1 MDRKQIQE
9 AHEKYYPEYDA
20 KFKDMKIE
28 TQCIHTGQNP
38 DWTFG
43 SVNVPIFA
51 TSTFELPKAGEPM
64 GKWCYSRLNNPTK
77 LALERLLA
85 QIEGGK
91 NCLVFSA
98 GLAAVTAAVELIKP
112 GEEIISINDLYGGTQ
127 NNFRDIMM
135 KQHGVKITFFDF
147 KNLSKFKELLNPQV
161 KMVYLESPTNPNL
174 TVVDVAEVAKITK
187 EFNKD
192 ILVVVDNTFLSPYNF
207 KPLEH
212 GADICVESCT
222 KYINGHSDVIMGAV
236 ITKSDELYEKLH
248 NYQIFAGTIPSPF
261 DCFLCLRGL
270 KTLSLR
276 VERINSNGLKVAEF
290 LSKHKNVEKVMYPGL
305 ETDPYH
311 EVAKKY
317 YKGCGGIVT
326 FILKG
331 GIEKSKEFL
340 LKIKLFHCA
349 VSLGS
354 VESLAEHPATMTH
367 QCIPAE
373 VRKQLGID
381 DGLIRLAVGIEHID
395 DILADLT
402 QALE

>member
-147 KNLSKFKELLNPQV
+147 KDLSKFKELLNPQV

-248 NYQIFAGTIPSPF
+248 NYQIFAGTIPSAF
-261 DCFLCLRGL
+261 DCFLCIRGL

-276 VERINSNGLKVAEF
+276 VERINYNGLKVAEF

-311 EVAKKY
+311 AIAKQY

-340 LKIKLFHCA
+340 KKVKIFHCA

>member
-91 NCLVFSA
+91 NCLVFSS

-127 NNFRDIMM
+127 NNFRDIMI

-147 KNLSKFKELLNPQV
+147 KDLSKFKGLLNPQV
-161 KMVYLESPTNPNL
+161 KMIYLESPTNPNL
-174 TVVDVAEVAKITK
+174 TVVDVAEVVKITK

-192 ILVVVDNTFLSPYNF
+192 ILIAVDNTFLSPYNF

-212 GADICVESCT
+212 GVDICVESCT

-236 ITKSDELYEKLH
+236 ITKSDELFEKLH
-248 NYQIFAGTIPSPF
+248 NYQIFAGTIPSAF
-261 DCFLCLRGL
+261 DCFLCIRGL

-276 VERINSNGLKVAEF
+276 VERINFNGLKVAEF

-305 ETDPYH
+305 ETDPFH
-311 EVAKKY
+311 AIAKKY

-340 LKIKLFHCA
+340 KKVKVFHCA

>member
-1 MDRKQIQE
+1 MDRKEIQE

-91 NCLVFSA
+91 NCLVFSS
-98 GLAAVTAAVELIKP
+98 GLAAVTATVELIKP

-127 NNFRDIMM
+127 NNFRDIMV

-147 KNLSKFKELLNPQV
+147 KDLSKFKELLNPQV
-161 KMVYLESPTNPNL
+161 KMIYLESPTNPNL
-174 TVVDVAEVAKITK
+174 TVVDVAEVVKITK

-192 ILVVVDNTFLSPYNF
+192 ILIAVDNTFLSPYNF

-212 GADICVESCT
+212 GVDICVESCT

-248 NYQIFAGTIPSPF
+248 NYQIFAGTIPSAF
-261 DCFLCLRGL
+261 DCYLCIRGL

-276 VERINSNGLKVAEF
+276 VERINYNGLKVAEF

-305 ETDPYH
+305 ETDPFH
-311 EVAKKY
+311 AIAKKY

-340 LKIKLFHCA
+340 KKVKVFHCA

-354 VESLAEHPATMTH
+354 VESLAEHPATITH

>member
-1 MDRKQIQE
+1 MNRKEIQE
-9 AHEKYYPEYDA
+9 AHEKFYPEYDA
-20 KFKDMKIE
+20 SFKDMKIE

-38 DWTFG
+38 DWVYG

-51 TSTFELPKAGEPM
+51 TSTYELPQAGDPC
-64 GKWCYSRLNNPTK
+64 GKWCYSRVYNPSR

-85 QIEGGK
+85 QIEGGE
-91 NCLVFSA
+91 NALVFPA
-98 GLAAVTAAVELIKP
+98 GMAAINSVVELVKP

-127 NNFRDIMM
+127 NNFRDIKI
-135 KQHGVKITFFDF
+135 KQHGIKITFFDF
-147 KNLSKFKELLNPQV
+147 KDLSKLKGLLNDKV

-174 TVVDVAEVAKITK
+174 TVVDVDELSKIAK

-192 ILVVVDNTFLSPYNF
+192 ILIAVDNTFLSPYNF

-212 GADICVESCT
+212 GVDICVESCT

-248 NYQIFAGTIPSPF
+248 NYQIFAGTIPSAF
-261 DCFLCLRGL
+261 DCFLCIRGL

-276 VERINSNGLKVAEF
+276 VERINYNGLKVAEF

-311 EVAKKY
+311 AIAKKY

-340 LKIKLFHCA
+340 KKVKIFHCA

-402 QALE
+402 HALE

>member
-43 SVNVPIFA
+43 SLNVPIFA

-147 KNLSKFKELLNPQV
+147 KDLSKFKELLNPQV

-340 LKIKLFHCA
+340 QKIKLFHCA

>member
-1 MDRKQIQE
+1 MDRKQIQD
-9 AHEKYYPEYDA
+9 AQEKFVPEYDA

-28 TQCIHTGQNP
+28 TQCIHTGQDP
-38 DWTFG
+38 DCTFG
-43 SVNVPIFA
+43 AVNVPIYA
-51 TSTFELPKAGEPM
+51 SSTFELPKAGEPM

-77 LALERLLA
+77 ISLERLLA
-85 QIEGGK
+85 QIEGGT

-98 GLAAVTAAVELIKP
+98 GLAAITAVVELIKP

-127 NNFRDIMM
+127 NNFRDIMIG
-135 KQHGVKITFFDF
+135 QHGVKITFFDF
-147 KNLSKFKELLNPQV
+147 KDLNKFKELLNPKV

-236 ITKSDELYEKLH
+236 ITKNDQLFEKIH
-248 NYQIFAGTIPSPF
+248 NYQIFAGTIPSAF
-261 DCFLCLRGL
+261 DCFLCIRGL

-276 VERINSNGLKVAEF
+276 VERINFNGLKVAEF

-305 ETDPYH
+305 ESDPFH
-311 EVAKKY
+311 AIAKKY
-317 YKGCGGIVT
+317 YKGCGGIVS

-331 GIEKSKEFL
+331 GMEKSKEFL
-340 LKIKLFHCA
+340 KKVKLFHCA

-354 VESLAEHPATMTH
+354 VESLAEHPASMTH
-367 QCIPAE
+367 QCVPPEI
-373 VRKQLGID
+373 RKQLGIE
-381 DGLIRLAVGIEHID
+381 DGLIRLAIGIEHID

>member
-1 MDRKQIQE
+1 MDRRVIQD
-9 AHEKYYPEYDA
+9 AHEKFYPEYDA

-38 DWTFG
+38 DWIYG
-43 SVNVPIFA
+43 AVNVPIYA
-51 TSTFELPKAGEPM
+51 SSTFEFPKAGEPM

-91 NCLVFSA
+91 NALVFSA
-98 GLAAVTAAVELIKP
+98 GLAAITSVVELVKP

-127 NNFRDIMM
+127 NNFRDIKI
-135 KQHGVKITFFDF
+135 KQHGIKITFFDF
-147 KNLSKFKELLNPQV
+147 KDLSKLKGLLNDKV

-174 TVVDVAEVAKITK
+174 TVVDVDEVVKIVK
-187 EFNKD
+187 GFNKD

-207 KPLEH
+207 KPLDH
-212 GADICVESCT
+212 GADITVESCT
-222 KYINGHSDVIMGAV
+222 KYINGHSDVVMGAV
-236 ITKSDELYEKLH
+236 ITKSNELYEKIH
-248 NYQIFAGTIPSPF
+248 DFQILSGAVPSPF
-261 DCFLCLRGL
+261 DCFLCMRGL

-276 VERINSNGLKVAEF
+276 MERHNYNGLEVAKFLEKHPNVER
-290 LSKHKNVEKVMYPGL
+290 VMYPGL
-305 ETDPYH
+305 ESNPYH
-311 EVAKKY
+311 SIAKKNF
-317 YKGCGGIVT
+317 KGCGAVVS

-331 GIEKSKEFL
+331 GLEKSKQFL
-340 LKIKLFHCA
+340 KKLKIFHCA

-354 VESLAEHPATMTH
+354 VESLAEHPASMTH
-367 QCIPAE
+367 QNVPVEI
-373 VRKQLGID
+373 RKELGID

-395 DILADLT
+395 DIIKDLK

>member
-147 KNLSKFKELLNPQV
+147 KDLSKFKELLNPQV

-311 EVAKKY
+311 AIAKQY

>member
-1 MDRKQIQE
+1 MDRKEIQE

-20 KFKDMKIE
+20 EFKNMKIE

-38 DWTFG
+38 DWTYG
-43 SVNVPIFA
+43 SVNVPIYA
-51 TSTFELPKAGEPM
+51 TSTFELPKAGEPC
-64 GKWCYSRLNNPTK
+64 GKWCYSRVYNPTR

-85 QIEGGK
+85 QIEGGE
-91 NCLVFSA
+91 NCLVFPA
-98 GLAAVTAAVELIKP
+98 GMAAINAVAELVKP
-112 GEEIISINDLYGGTQ
+112 GEEIISINDLYGGTH
-127 NNFRDIMM
+127 NNFREI
-135 KQHGVKITFFDF
+135 KIKNHGVKITFFDF
-147 KNLSKFKELLNPQV
+147 KDLNKFKELLNDKV
-161 KMVYLESPTNPNL
+161 KMVYVESPTNPNL
-174 TVVDVAEVAKITK
+174 TVVDVDELSKIAK

-222 KYINGHSDVIMGAV
+222 KYINGHSDVVMGAV
-236 ITKSDELYEKLH
+236 ITKSNELYEKMH
-248 NYQIFAGTIPSPF
+248 DFQMFMGAVPGAF

-276 VERINSNGLKVAEF
+276 MERHNYNGLEVAKF
-290 LSKHKNVEKVMYPGL
+290 LSKHPNVEKVMYPGL

-311 EVAKKY
+311 SIAKKN
-317 YKGCGGIVT
+317 YKGCGAVVS

-331 GIEKSKEFL
+331 GIEKCQQFL
-340 LKIKLFHCA
+340 QKVKIFHCA

-367 QCIPAE
+367 QNVDPKIRKE
-373 VRKQLGID
+373 VGIE

-395 DILADLT
+395 DIINDLK
-402 QALE
+402 QALD

>member
-91 NCLVFSA
+91 NCLVFSS

-127 NNFRDIMM
+127 NNFRDIMI

-147 KNLSKFKELLNPQV
+147 KDLSKFKELLNPQV
-161 KMVYLESPTNPNL
+161 KMIYLESPTNPNL
-174 TVVDVAEVAKITK
+174 TVVDVAEVVKITK

-192 ILVVVDNTFLSPYNF
+192 ILIAVDNTFLSPYNF

-212 GADICVESCT
+212 GVDICVESCT

-248 NYQIFAGTIPSPF
+248 NYQIFAGTIPSAF
-261 DCFLCLRGL
+261 DCFLCIRGL

-276 VERINSNGLKVAEF
+276 VERINYNGLKVAEF

-305 ETDPYH
+305 ETDPFH
-311 EVAKKY
+311 AIAKKY

-340 LKIKLFHCA
+340 KKVKVFHCA

>member
-1 MDRKQIQE
+1 MDRKLIQE

-91 NCLVFSA
+91 NCLVFSS
-98 GLAAVTAAVELIKP
+98 GLAAVTATVELIKP

-127 NNFRDIMM
+127 NNFRDIMV

-147 KNLSKFKELLNPQV
+147 KDLSKFKELLNPQV
-161 KMVYLESPTNPNL
+161 KMIYLESPTNPNL
-174 TVVDVAEVAKITK
+174 TVVDVAEVVKITK

-192 ILVVVDNTFLSPYNF
+192 ILIAVDNTFLSPYNF

-212 GADICVESCT
+212 GVDICVESCT

-248 NYQIFAGTIPSPF
+248 NYQIFAGTIPSAF
-261 DCFLCLRGL
+261 DCFLCIRGL

-276 VERINSNGLKVAEF
+276 VERINYNGLKVAEF

-305 ETDPYH
+305 ETDPFH
-311 EVAKKY
+311 AIAKKY

-340 LKIKLFHCA
+340 KKVKVFHCA

-402 QALE
+402 HALE

>member
-98 GLAAVTAAVELIKP
+98 GLAAVTATVELIKP

-147 KNLSKFKELLNPQV
+147 KDLTKFKELLNPQV

-340 LKIKLFHCA
+340 QKIKLFHCA

>member
-1 MDRKQIQE
+1 MDRKEVQD
-9 AHEKYYPEYDA
+9 AHEKFYPEYDA

-28 TQCIHTGQNP
+28 TQCIHTGQDP
-38 DWTFG
+38 DWIYG
-43 SVNVPIFA
+43 AINVPIYA

-77 LALERLLA
+77 IALERLLA
-85 QIEGGK
+85 QIEGGT

-98 GLAAVTAAVELIKP
+98 GLAAITAVVELVKP

-127 NNFRDIMM
+127 NNFRDIMI
-135 KQHGVKITFFDF
+135 KQHGVNINFFDF
-147 KNLSKFKELLNPQV
+147 KDLNKFKELLNPKV
-161 KMVYLESPTNPNL
+161 KMVYLESPTNPNM
-174 TVVDVAEVAKITK
+174 TVVDVPEIAKITK

-207 KPLEH
+207 KPLEN

-236 ITKSDELYEKLH
+236 ITKSDELFEKLH
-248 NYQIFAGTIPSPF
+248 SYQIFAGTIPSPF
-261 DCFLCLRGL
+261 DCFLCIRGL

-276 VERINSNGLKVAEF
+276 VQCINSNALKVAEF

-305 ETDPYH
+305 ESDPFH
-311 EVAKKY
+311 AIAKKQ
-317 YKGCGGIVT
+317 YKGCGGIVS

-340 LKIKLFHCA
+340 KKIKIFHCA

-367 QCIPAE
+367 QCIPPE
-373 VRKQLGID
+373 VRKQLGIE

-402 QALE
+402 HALE

>member
-1 MDRKQIQE
+1 MDRKQIQD
-9 AHEKYYPEYDA
+9 AHEKFVPEYDA

-28 TQCIHTGQNP
+28 TQCIHTGQDP

-43 SVNVPIFA
+43 AVNVPIYA
-51 TSTFELPKAGEPM
+51 SSTFELPKAGEPM

-77 LALERLLA
+77 ISLERLIT
-85 QIEGGK
+85 QIEGGT
-91 NCLVFSA
+91 NCLVFST
-98 GLAAVTAAVELIKP
+98 GLAAIIAVVELVKP

-127 NNFRDIMM
+127 NNFRDIMIG
-135 KQHGVKITFFDF
+135 QHGVKITFFDF
-147 KNLSKFKELLNPQV
+147 KDLNKFKELLNPKV

-174 TVVDVAEVAKITK
+174 NVVDVAEVAKITK

-236 ITKSDELYEKLH
+236 TTKNYEIFEKIH

-261 DCFLCLRGL
+261 DCFLCIRGL

-276 VERINSNGLKVAEF
+276 VERINFNGLKVAEF

-305 ETDPYH
+305 ESDPYH
-311 EVAKKY
+311 AIAKKY
-317 YKGCGGIVT
+317 YKGCGGIVS

-331 GIEKSKEFL
+331 GMEKSKEFL
-340 LKIKLFHCA
+340 RKVKLFHCA

-354 VESLAEHPATMTH
+354 VESLAEHPASMTH
-367 QCIPAE
+367 QCVPPEI
-373 VRKQLGID
+373 RKQLGIE
-381 DGLIRLAVGIEHID
+381 DGLIRLAIGIEHID